1 MTKQAAPTQICRQRM
16 RADYRVIL
24 DACTLAPAN
33 LCEILLRLG
42 ETPRLYSPQ
51 WSEHIL
57 TEVRRTHIEKLNWPE
72 KLADFWQQ
80 EVRQSFPE
88 ALVTGYEPLI
98 AVCDINEKD
107 KHVLAAAIKARAELI
122 VTTNIRHF
130 PLQDLDP
137 WGIEVAHPANYLITL
152 YSIDPGVVVS
162 KIDAIANNRGIT
174 PQSFLSRLGRTVP
187 SFARHVADSLG
198 YTLNTD

>member
-1 MTKQAAPTQICRQRM
+1 M
-16 RADYRVIL
+16 

-162 KIDAIANNRGIT
+162 KIECYREQPWDYTTILFIQTRPNRSKFR
-174 PQSFLSRLGRTVP
+174 PSRSG
-187 SFARHVADSLG
+187 FARVYSE
-198 YTLNTD
+198 Y